1 MINQM
6 NKLAGNTINQA
17 LVVAETIVGVS
28 RAAAEGTSQLMFKV
42 KKPLRDAAGTGIRLN
57 TISHKSVEKL
67 VKVQARA
74 IERSVDAGAARLALA
89 ARAPSLKAL
98 IDQQVSLLPET
109 QKRLKGDLR
118 DTWQVFV
125 DAGTEIGDT
134 LGIGKSNGTGK
145 TKPRGKRKSAAVRK
159 TRAGRKPASKRAKT
173 KTRRVSKKVAA
184 PAKAVKKAPARRAKA
199 KKTTRKAA

>member
-145 TKPRGKRKSAAVRK
+145 TKLRGKRKSAAVRK

-199 KKTTRKAA
+199 RKTTRKAA

>member
-145 TKPRGKRKSAAVRK
+145 TKLRGKRKSAAVRK

>member
-145 TKPRGKRKSAAVRK
+145 TKLRGKRKSAAVRK

-184 PAKAVKKAPARRAKA
+184 PAKAVKKAPARRAKT

>member
-199 KKTTRKAA
+199 RKTTRKAA